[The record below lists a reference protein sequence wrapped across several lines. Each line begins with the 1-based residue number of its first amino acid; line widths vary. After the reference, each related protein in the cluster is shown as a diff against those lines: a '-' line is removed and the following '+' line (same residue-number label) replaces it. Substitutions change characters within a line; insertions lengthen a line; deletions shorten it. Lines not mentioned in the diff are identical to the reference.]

1 MKVGVFASS
10 VYCYIVRIHNN
21 ARHIV
26 DTQQICIM

>member
-10 VYCYIVRIHNN
+10 VYNYIVSIQDN

-26 DTQQICIM
+26 GTQQICIV